1 MNKAERLY
9 YELEGVIVD
18 IDNGLGFDE
27 VCYNTVKHTQAEL
40 LELAEEEHRRE
51 DGLTDQFQLV
61 KNMQKLW

>member
-40 LELAEEEHRRE
+40 LELAEEEHRNCTSS
-51 DGLTDQFQLV
+51 G
-61 KNMQKLW
+61 